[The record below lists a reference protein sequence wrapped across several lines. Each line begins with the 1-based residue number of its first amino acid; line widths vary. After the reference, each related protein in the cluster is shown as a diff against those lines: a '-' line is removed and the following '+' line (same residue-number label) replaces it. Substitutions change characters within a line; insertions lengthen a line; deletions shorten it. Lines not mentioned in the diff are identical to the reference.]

1 MVGQNH
7 PRVAVLGMTESGRG
21 WATLISGAGWPVTIY
36 DPDAAL
42 LHSGEEEIASRK
54 RHSLGSGIPALRDER
69 EDSGPSGGP
78 RLGRSLLDT
87 VTNADW
93 VIDATPGDLLHRQRL
108 LEQVERAARFAA
120 IVTSSAPGLS
130 PTDLCARLRR
140 PTRVVVAYALDPVEH
155 IPAIEV
161 VPGPQTDP
169 AVLDELRHWLR
180 RLGRLPVVLRK
191 EVPGNATGRIAV
203 AVWRE
208 CIRLVL
214 DGVLEVRDVDA
225 LMSSGLAA
233 RWAAAGPFQTVY
245 LAAGERQTAQLSA
258 MLRAVET
265 RWEGDT
271 SFQLSSAEH
280 QHLIRLIERAY
291 DGEGDVLKG
300 ARDERLAELRRI
312 VGY

>member
-1 MVGQNH
+1 MVAQS

-21 WATLISGAGWPVTIY
+21 WATLVSGAGWPVTIY

-42 LHSGEEEIASRK
+42 LHSGEEDIASRK
-54 RHSLGSGIPALRDER
+54 RHSLGSGIPAIRDER
-69 EDSGPSGGP
+69 EDPGSNGP

-87 VTNADW
+87 VTTADW
-93 VIDATPGDLLHRQRL
+93 IIDATVSDLLHRQRL
-108 LEQVERAARFAA
+108 LEQVERAARLAA

-140 PTRVVVAYALDPVEH
+140 PTRLLVTYALDPVEH

-180 RLGRLPVVLRK
+180 KLGRLPVVLRK

-225 LMSSGLAA
+225 LISSGLAP

-271 SFQLSSAEH
+271 SFQLSPVEH

-291 DGEGDVLKG
+291 GGEADVLKG
-300 ARDERLAELRRI
+300 ARDERLGELRRI

>member
-1 MVGQNH
+1 MK
-7 PRVAVLGMTESGRG
+7 ESGRG

-42 LHSGEEEIASRK
+42 LHNAEEEIDSRK
-54 RHSLGSGIPALRDER
+54 RHSQGSSIPGAGDER
-69 EDSGPSGGP
+69 NEPGPGP
-78 RLGRSLLDT
+78 LRLGRSLLDA

-93 VIDATPGDLLHRQRL
+93 IIDASSGDLLHRQRL
-108 LEQVERAARFAA
+108 LEQVERAARLAA
-120 IVTSSAPGLS
+120 IVTCSGPGLS

-140 PTRVVVAYALDPVEH
+140 PSRVVVAHVLDPVEH
-155 IPAIEV
+155 VLSVEI
-161 VPGPQTDP
+161 VPGTLTDP

-180 RLGRLPVVLRK
+180 LLGRLPVVLRK

-214 DGVLEVRDVDA
+214 DGVLDVRDVDA
-225 LMSSGLAA
+225 LISSGLAA
-233 RWAAAGPFQTVY
+233 RWAAAGPFQTAY
-245 LAAGERQTAQLSA
+245 LEAGERQTAQLSA
-258 MLRAVET
+258 LLRALET

-271 SFQLSSAEH
+271 SFYLPPAEH

>member
-1 MVGQNH
+1 VSQSQ
-7 PRVAVLGMTESGRG
+7 PRVAVLGMTEAGRG
-21 WATLISGAGWPVTIY
+21 WAALVSGADWPVTIY
-36 DPDAAL
+36 DPEAAV
-42 LHSGEEEIASRK
+42 LHGAEEDIVTRK
-54 RHSLGSGIPALRDER
+54 RHSLGGGIALVRDEQ
-69 EDSGPSGGP
+69 EPDATGP

-93 VIDATPGDLLHRQRL
+93 IIDATAGDLIHRQRL
-108 LEQVERAARFAA
+108 LEQVERAARLAA
-120 IVTSSAPGLS
+120 VVTCSAAGLS

-140 PTRVVVAYALDPVEH
+140 PSRLLVAHGFDPVEQ
-155 IPAIEV
+155 IPAVEV
-161 VPGPQTDP
+161 VPGPLTEP
-169 AVLDELRHWLR
+169 AVLDTVRNWLR
-180 RLGRLPVVLRK
+180 RLGRIPVILRK
-191 EVPGNATGRIAV
+191 EIPGNATGRLAV

-225 LMSSGLAA
+225 LIASGLAA
-233 RWAAAGPFQTVY
+233 RWAAAGPFQTAY
-245 LAAGERQTAQLSA
+245 LEAGERQTAQLSA
-258 MLRAVET
+258 ILRSLES
-265 RWEGDT
+265 RWEGD
-271 SFQLSSAEH
+271 SGFQLPPAEH

>member
-1 MVGQNH
+1 MS
-7 PRVAVLGMTESGRG
+7 ESGRG
-21 WATLISGAGWPVTIY
+21 WATLVWGAGWPVTIY

-42 LHSGEEEIASRK
+42 LQSGEEDITSRK
-54 RHSLGSGIPALRDER
+54 RQAFESGVPAMQEKPG
-69 EDSGPSGGP
+69 DSAMSPL
-78 RLGRSLLDT
+78 RLGRSLLDA

-93 VIDATPGDLLHRQRL
+93 IIDATAGDLLHRQRI
-108 LEQVERAARFAA
+108 LEQIERAARLAA
-120 IVTSSAPGLS
+120 IVTCAAPGLS

-140 PTRVVVAYALDPVEH
+140 PTRVLVAHALDPVEH
-155 IPAIEV
+155 IPAVEV
-161 VPGPQTDP
+161 VPGPLTD
-169 AVLDELRHWLR
+169 AAALDELRHWLR

-203 AVWRE
+203 AMWRE

-233 RWAAAGPFQTVY
+233 RWASAGPFQTAY
-245 LAAGERQTAQLSA
+245 LEAGERQTAQLSA
-258 MLRAVET
+258 LLRALET

-271 SFQLSSAEH
+271 SFHLPHAEH
-280 QHLIRLIERAY
+280 QQLIRLIERAY

>member
-1 MVGQNH
+1 
-7 PRVAVLGMTESGRG
+7 L
-21 WATLISGAGWPVTIY
+21 TIY

-54 RHSLGSGIPALRDER
+54 RQSGSSGIPAARDER
-69 EDSGPSGGP
+69 AEPLTGQP
-78 RLGRSLLDT
+78 RLGRSLLDA

-93 VIDATPGDLLHRQRL
+93 IIDTTVSDLPHRQRL
-108 LEQVERAARFAA
+108 LEQVERAARLAA
-120 IVTSSAPGLS
+120 VISCGAPGLS

-140 PTRVVVAYALDPVEH
+140 PARFLVTHALDPVEH
-155 IPAIEV
+155 IPVVEV
-161 VPGPQTDP
+161 VPSALTEA
-169 AVLDELRHWLR
+169 AVLEEMRHWLR
-180 RLGRLPVVLRK
+180 RLGRIPIILRK

-203 AVWRE
+203 AMWRE
-208 CIRLVL
+208 CIRMVL

-225 LMSSGLAA
+225 LISSGLAA
-233 RWAAAGPFQTVY
+233 RWAAAGPFQTAY
-245 LAAGERQTAQLSA
+245 LEAGERQTAQLSSI
-258 MLRAVET
+258 LRALET

-271 SFQLSSAEH
+271 GFHLPPVEH
-280 QHLIRLIERAY
+280 QQLIRLIERAY

>member
-1 MVGQNH
+1 MIAHSQ

-21 WATLISGAGWPVTIY
+21 WATLVLAAGWPVTIY
-36 DPDAAL
+36 DADATL
-42 LHSGEEEIASRK
+42 LRSGEEDIASRK
-54 RHSLGSGIPALRDER
+54 RHSSGSAFPALRDDR
-69 EDSGPSGGP
+69 DTPDPGQP
-78 RLGRSLLDT
+78 RLGRSLLDA

-93 VIDATPGDLLHRQRL
+93 IIDATAGDLLHRQRL
-108 LEQVERAARFAA
+108 LEQVERAARLAS

-140 PTRVVVAYALDPVEH
+140 PTRLLVAYALDPVEH

-180 RLGRLPVVLRK
+180 KLGRLPVVLRK

-233 RWAAAGPFQTVY
+233 GWAAAGPFQTVY

-258 MLRAVET
+258 MLRALET

-271 SFQLSSAEH
+271 SFQLSHAEH
-280 QHLIRLIERAY
+280 QQLIRLIERAY
-291 DGEGDVLKG
+291 DGEADVLKG